1 MYSLTNERT
10 SNPDRRTRHTVSALH
25 RILKE
30 KYLFKISGMGDSHI
44 FLIHVTC
51 PRLEEFEKTH
61 SCFFWGEGGSS
72 DGKVRFYNIKIIK
85 MGKGLNRVSYN
96 VSNFYEWVYT
106 MHEKSLWKVVFEV
119 KRGFISCNDIAF
131 FKMSWYSISSPC
143 CRSDESSLH
152 LTAYQGVCPSTLSR
166 LIR

>member
-10 SNPDRRTRHTVSALH
+10 CNPDRRTRHTVSALH
-25 RILKE
+25 RFLKE

-44 FLIHVTC
+44 FLIHVTWIWENSQ
-51 PRLEEFEKTH
+51 LF
-61 SCFFWGEGGSS
+61 FFWGEGGSS

-131 FKMSWYSISSPC
+131 FKMSWYRISPPC